1 MNDKINSKEK
11 QRKNNTALL
20 NIANGSLSMA
30 KGVLEGMV
38 ESLTILGKFFKIV
51 LIFLKG
57 KSTKEAV
64 VDTVD
69 YKYGKE
75 AS

>member
-1 MNDKINSKEK
+1 VNDKINSKEK

-38 ESLTILGKFFKIV
+38 ESLTILGKFFK
-51 LIFLKG
+51 
-57 KSTKEAV
+57 
-64 VDTVD
+64 
-69 YKYGKE
+69 
-75 AS
+75 